1 MVNAVCFRFFI
12 GCASGLCAGIRAS
25 SLWADISASCLHTG
39 MKRLL
44 CAGIHTNCEKLSVQV
59 IELGGVFFEC
69 RNGIF
74 AVKCE
79 VFLQLRMLCTVFEP

>member
-1 MVNAVCFRFFI
+1 MR
-12 GCASGLCAGIRAS
+12 AGISAS
-25 SLWADISASCLHTG
+25 SLCADISASCLHTG

-59 IELGGVFFEC
+59 IELGGVFFER

-74 AVKCE
+74 AATCE
-79 VFLQLRMLCTVFEP
+79 AFLQLRILCTMLEP